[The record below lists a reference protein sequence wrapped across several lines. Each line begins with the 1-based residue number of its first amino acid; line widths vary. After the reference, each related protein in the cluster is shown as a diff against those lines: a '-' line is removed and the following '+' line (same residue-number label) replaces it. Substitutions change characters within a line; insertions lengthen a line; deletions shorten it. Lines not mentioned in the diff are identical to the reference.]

1 LHKSN
6 FEAVKTKITTIHV
19 VYRHKLIKQEPNMAT
34 TKFKGTDVELLGNEV
49 NVGDKAPEIT
59 VVNSDGLGDVKVGGA
74 QGKKQLIIVVP
85 SLDTGVCATETRN
98 FNAKAADLKDVITTI
113 VSLDL
118 PFAAGRF
125 CSAEGITNLTVTSDF
140 RNKDFANAY
149 GVLLGGSVLAGV
161 TCRAIFV
168 VNEEGIVT
176 YKEIVP
182 EITEEP
188 NYDAALAAVK

>member
-1 LHKSN
+1 
-6 FEAVKTKITTIHV
+6 
-19 VYRHKLIKQEPNMAT
+19 MAT
-34 TKFKGTDVELLGNEV
+34 TKFKGTDVELLGNTI
-49 NVGDKAPEIT
+49 NVGDKAPAIT
-59 VVNSDGLGDVKVGGA
+59 VVNSAGLGDVVVGGA
-74 QGKKQLIIVVP
+74 TGKKQLIIVVP

-98 FNAKAADLKDVITTI
+98 FNAKAAGLSDVTVTI

-125 CSAEGITNLTVTSDF
+125 CQAEGIDNLTVCSDF
-140 RNKDFANAY
+140 RNKEFANAY

-161 TCRAIFV
+161 TCRAIFAV
-168 VNEEGIVT
+168 DADGIVT

-188 NYDAALAAVK
+188 NYDAALAAVA

>member
-1 LHKSN
+1 
-6 FEAVKTKITTIHV
+6 
-19 VYRHKLIKQEPNMAT
+19 MAT
-34 TKFKGTDVELLGNEV
+34 TKFKGTDVELLGNTV

-59 VVNSDGLGDVKVGGA
+59 VVNSAGLGDVTVGGA

-98 FNAKAADLKDVITTI
+98 FNAKAAGLTDVITTI

-125 CSAEGITNLTVTSDF
+125 CQAEGIDNLTVCSDF
-140 RNKDFANAY
+140 RNKEFANAY

-168 VNEEGIVT
+168 VDADGVVT

-188 NYDAALAAVK
+188 NYDAALAAVA

>member
-1 LHKSN
+1 
-6 FEAVKTKITTIHV
+6 
-19 VYRHKLIKQEPNMAT
+19 MAT

-49 NVGDKAPEIT
+49 NVGDKAPEVT
-59 VVNSDGLGDVKVGGA
+59 VVNSDGLGDVVVGGA
-74 QGKKQLIIVVP
+74 QGHKQLIIVVP
-85 SLDTGVCATETRN
+85 SLDTGVCAAETRQ
-98 FNAKAADLKDVITTI
+98 FNTKAAALEGVKPTI

-125 CSAEGITNLTVTSDF
+125 CQAEGINNLTVTSDF

-161 TCRAIFV
+161 TCRAIFA

-188 NYDAALAAVK
+188 NYDAALNAVK

>member
-1 LHKSN
+1 
-6 FEAVKTKITTIHV
+6 
-19 VYRHKLIKQEPNMAT
+19 MAT
-34 TKFKGTDVELLGNEV
+34 TKFKGTEVELLGNEV
-49 NVGDKAPEIT
+49 NVGDKAPEVT
-59 VVNSDGLGDVKVGGA
+59 VVNSDGLGDVVVGGA
-74 QGKKQLIIVVP
+74 QGVKQLIIVVP

-98 FNAKAADLKDVITTI
+98 FNAKVANLEGVKATI

-125 CSAEGITNLTVTSDF
+125 CSAEGIDKLTVTSDF

-168 VNEEGIVT
+168 VNEEGVVT

-188 NYDAALAAVK
+188 NYDAAIAAVS

>member
-1 LHKSN
+1 
-6 FEAVKTKITTIHV
+6 
-19 VYRHKLIKQEPNMAT
+19 MAT
-34 TKFKGTDVELLGNEV
+34 TKFKGTDVELLGNTI
-49 NVGDKAPEIT
+49 NVGDKAPAVT
-59 VVNSDGLGDVKVGGA
+59 VVNSAGLGDVTVGGV

-98 FNAKAADLKDVITTI
+98 FNAKAASLSGVITTI

-118 PFAAGRF
+118 PFASGRF
-125 CSAEGITNLTVTSDF
+125 CQAEGIDKLTVCSDF

-161 TCRAIFV
+161 TCRAIFA

-188 NYDAALAAVK
+188 NYDAAIAAVS

>member
-1 LHKSN
+1 
-6 FEAVKTKITTIHV
+6 
-19 VYRHKLIKQEPNMAT
+19 MAT
-34 TKFKGTDVELLGNEV
+34 TKFKGESVELLGTQI
-49 NVGDKAPEIT
+49 NVGDMAPKVT
-59 VVNSDGLGDVKVGGA
+59 LVNANGLGDVVVGGA
-74 QGKKQLIIVVP
+74 QGVKQLLIVVP

-98 FNAKAADLKDVITTI
+98 FNAKVAGLENLNPTVI
-113 VSLDL
+113 SLDL
-118 PFAAGRF
+118 PFASGRF
-125 CSAEGITNLTVTSDF
+125 CSAEGIDKLTVTSDF

-168 VNEEGIVT
+168 IDEKGTVT

-182 EITEEP
+182 EVTAEP

>member
-1 LHKSN
+1 
-6 FEAVKTKITTIHV
+6 
-19 VYRHKLIKQEPNMAT
+19 MAT

-49 NVGDKAPEIT
+49 KVGDKAPEIT
-59 VVNSDGLGDVKVGGA
+59 VVNSAGLGDVKVGGA

-125 CSAEGITNLTVTSDF
+125 CQAEGINNLTVASDF
-140 RNKDFANAY
+140 RNKEFANAY

-161 TCRAIFV
+161 TCRAIFA

-188 NYDAALAAVK
+188 NYEAALSAVK

>member
-1 LHKSN
+1 
-6 FEAVKTKITTIHV
+6 
-19 VYRHKLIKQEPNMAT
+19 MAT

-49 NVGDKAPEIT
+49 NVGDKAPEVT

>member
-1 LHKSN
+1 
-6 FEAVKTKITTIHV
+6 
-19 VYRHKLIKQEPNMAT
+19 MAT
-34 TKFKGTDVELLGNEV
+34 TKFKGTDVELVGTQI
-49 NVGDKAPEIT
+49 NVGDKAPAIT
-59 VVNSDGLGDVKVGGA
+59 VVNSDGLGDVTVGGA
-74 QGKKQLIIVVP
+74 SGKKQLIIVVP

-98 FNAKAADLKDVITTI
+98 FNAKAAALTNVDVTI

-125 CSAEGITNLTVTSDF
+125 CSAEGINDLTVASDF
-140 RNKDFANAY
+140 RNKEFSNAY

-161 TCRAIFV
+161 TCRAIFAV
-168 VNEEGIVT
+168 DAEGTVT

-188 NYDAALAAVK
+188 NYDAAISAVS

>member
-1 LHKSN
+1 
-6 FEAVKTKITTIHV
+6 
-19 VYRHKLIKQEPNMAT
+19 MAT
-34 TKFKGTDVELLGNEV
+34 TKFKGVDVELLGNEV
-49 NVGDKAPEIT
+49 NVGDKAPEVT
-59 VVNSDGLGDVKVGGA
+59 VVNSDGLGDVVVGGA
-74 QGKKQLIIVVP
+74 QGHKQLIIVVP

-98 FNAKAADLKDVITTI
+98 FNAKASSLSGVKPII

-125 CSAEGITNLTVTSDF
+125 CSTEGITNLTVTSDF

-161 TCRAIFV
+161 TCRAIFAIDE
-168 VNEEGIVT
+168 NGIVT

-188 NYDAALAAVK
+188 NYEAALNAVK

>member
-1 LHKSN
+1 
-6 FEAVKTKITTIHV
+6 
-19 VYRHKLIKQEPNMAT
+19 MAT
-34 TKFKGTDVELLGNEV
+34 TKFKGTDVELIGTQI
-49 NVGDKAPEIT
+49 NVGDKAPAIT
-59 VVNSDGLGDVKVGGA
+59 VVNSDGLGDVTVGGA
-74 QGKKQLIIVVP
+74 SGKKQLIIVVP

-98 FNAKAADLKDVITTI
+98 FNAKVASLTDVEVTI

-125 CSAEGITNLTVTSDF
+125 CSAEGIDKLTVASDF

-161 TCRAIFV
+161 TCRAIFAV
-168 VNEEGIVT
+168 DASGVVT

-188 NYDAALAAVK
+188 NYDAAISAVS

>member
-1 LHKSN
+1 
-6 FEAVKTKITTIHV
+6 
-19 VYRHKLIKQEPNMAT
+19 MAT
-34 TKFKGTDVELLGNEV
+34 TKFKGTDVELIGNEV
-49 NVGDKAPEIT
+49 NVGDKAPAIT
-59 VVNSDGLGDVKVGGA
+59 VVNSDGLGDVVVGGA
-74 QGKKQLIIVVP
+74 SSKKQLIIVVP

-98 FNAKAADLKDVITTI
+98 FNSKASSLEGVDATI

-125 CSAEGITNLTVTSDF
+125 CSAEGIDKLTVTSDF

-161 TCRAIFV
+161 TCRAIFA
-168 VNEEGIVT
+168 VNEEGVVT

-188 NYDAALAAVK
+188 NYDAAIAAVS

>member
-1 LHKSN
+1 
-6 FEAVKTKITTIHV
+6 
-19 VYRHKLIKQEPNMAT
+19 MAT

-49 NVGDKAPEIT
+49 NVGDKAPAIT
-59 VVNSDGLGDVKVGGA
+59 VVNSDGLGDVTVGGA
-74 QGKKQLIIVVP
+74 SGKKQLIIVVP

-98 FNAKAADLKDVITTI
+98 FNAKAADLKDVTATI

-125 CSAEGITNLTVTSDF
+125 CQAEGINDLTVTSDF

-168 VNEEGIVT
+168 VDADGIVT

-188 NYDAALAAVK
+188 NYDAAIAAVS

>member
-1 LHKSN
+1 
-6 FEAVKTKITTIHV
+6 
-19 VYRHKLIKQEPNMAT
+19 MAT

-49 NVGDKAPEIT
+49 NVGDKAPAIT
-59 VVNSDGLGDVKVGGA
+59 VVNSDGLGDVTVGGA
-74 QGKKQLIIVVP
+74 SGKKQLIIVVP

-98 FNAKAADLKDVITTI
+98 FNAKAASLSDVEVTI

-125 CSAEGITNLTVTSDF
+125 CSAEGINDLTVTSDF

-161 TCRAIFV
+161 TCRAIFAV
-168 VNEEGIVT
+168 DASGTVT

-188 NYDAALAAVK
+188 NYDAAISAVS

>member
-1 LHKSN
+1 
-6 FEAVKTKITTIHV
+6 
-19 VYRHKLIKQEPNMAT
+19 MAT

-49 NVGDKAPEIT
+49 NVGDKAPEVT
-59 VVNSDGLGDVKVGGA
+59 VVNSDGLGDVTVGGA

-125 CSAEGITNLTVTSDF
+125 CSAEGINNLTVTSDF

-168 VNEEGIVT
+168 VDENGTVT

-188 NYDAALAAVK
+188 NYDAALAAVQ

>member
-1 LHKSN
+1 
-6 FEAVKTKITTIHV
+6 
-19 VYRHKLIKQEPNMAT
+19 MAT
-34 TKFKGTDVELLGNEV
+34 TKFKGTEVELLGTEI
-49 NVGDKAPEIT
+49 NVGDKAPAIT
-59 VVNSDGLGDVKVGGA
+59 VVNSDGLGDVTVGGA
-74 QGKKQLIIVVP
+74 QGHKQLIIVVP

-98 FNAKAADLKDVITTI
+98 FNSKASSLNGVKPTI

-125 CSAEGITNLTVTSDF
+125 CSTEGINDLTVTSDF

-161 TCRAIFV
+161 TCRAIFA
-168 VNEEGIVT
+168 VNAEGVVT

-188 NYDAALAAVK
+188 DYDAAIAAVS

>member
-1 LHKSN
+1 
-6 FEAVKTKITTIHV
+6 
-19 VYRHKLIKQEPNMAT
+19 MAT

-59 VVNSDGLGDVKVGGA
+59 VVNSDGLGDVVVGGA
-74 QGKKQLIIVVP
+74 QGVKQLIIVVP

-98 FNAKAADLKDVITTI
+98 FNKRASELEGVKTTI

-125 CSAEGITNLTVTSDF
+125 CSTEGIDKLTVTSDF

-161 TCRAIFV
+161 TARAIFGID
-168 VNEEGIVT
+168 EEGVVM
-176 YKEIVP
+176 YKQLVP

-188 NYDAALAAVK
+188 NYDEAIAAVH